1 MKKLLAFLFCSLFL
15 FTFASAEE
23 LFTDEM
29 AVQFQNA
36 SVGDLASD
44 FVFGM
49 LGLPM
54 EEIAKSSDES
64 KLENLCIVFDRI
76 ADISEYAEEYF
87 AFELKKANEE
97 AAAPFVAKEVNV
109 AALDLS
115 KLSFQELTDLKD
127 RINLAIWNS
136 QEWQE
141 VTVPQGVWK
150 VGEDIPAGHWTIKA
164 VGNFTSIEIGTALNE
179 ANKSIDIWNT
189 DSYFVEHVYNQ
200 SYFAFD
206 ENQHKTEIDFNL
218 KNGMYVV
225 IDNGTSV
232 FSPYSGKPRLGFK

>member
-1 MKKLLAFLFCSLFL
+1 MKKLLALLICLHFL

-136 QEWQE
+136 REWQE
-141 VTVPQGVWK
+141 VVVPEGVWQ
-150 VGEDIPAGHWTIKA
+150 VGEDIPAGHWVISALGANTVVRCGTKLDEAKKEVTYGDFYFWKMIHNPDA
-164 VGNFTSIEIGTALNE
+164 VVNFNPDNDASEFDIDLPEGCYVSIERGR
-179 ANKSIDIWNT
+179 
-189 DSYFVEHVYNQ
+189 
-200 SYFAFD
+200 
-206 ENQHKTEIDFNL
+206 
-218 KNGMYVV
+218 VV
-225 IDNGTSV
+225 FT
-232 FSPYSGKPRLGFK
+232 PYAGKPSLGFK